1 MPRNMAI
8 PNPQALMLSRGDSL
22 REEIRKGR
30 APSTGT
36 VTSRG
41 RTTGRTTTSA
51 QGGSRNDDDED
62 DEDDD
67 EEYYNDDTL
76 STGQILENDTETAG
90 GPAGSETARLKAALQ
105 REQAA
110 RLQLEAEL
118 AEAPHPPSRA
128 ARTTRT
134 RRPCDPRAQ
143 ADATAAPCPRQARLA
158 ARFGGQ
164 GRGRSASPDG
174 AALRREQ
181 GRVRA
186 MEVLVREKELE
197 ADRLRGEIARLGD
210 EARAR
215 DEELLALEVP
225 PRSPDTSRPI
235 CTG

>member
-8 PNPQALMLSRGDSL
+8 PNPQALMPSRGDSL

-41 RTTGRTTTSA
+41 RTTGRSATSA
-51 QGGSRNDDDED
+51 QGGSRNDDDD
-62 DEDDD
+62 DDDDD

-118 AEAPHPPSRA
+118 AEAPPPPSY
-128 ARTTRT
+128 
-134 RRPCDPRAQ
+134 
-143 ADATAAPCPRQARLA
+143 
-158 ARFGGQ
+158 
-164 GRGRSASPDG
+164 
-174 AALRREQ
+174 
-181 GRVRA
+181 
-186 MEVLVREKELE
+186 
-197 ADRLRGEIARLGD
+197 
-210 EARAR
+210 
-215 DEELLALEVP
+215 
-225 PRSPDTSRPI
+225 
-235 CTG
+235 